1 MQEPDT
7 TSEKRGVGQR
17 ENGSLMNVFVV
28 VDEENLPF
36 AVLWRELDVIIFK
49 ERQIIVA
56 MHITHGPA
64 FLDSLP
70 NTQTTRNVS
79 AQRPCFA

>member
-17 ENGSLMNVFVV
+17 ENGRLMDVLIV

-36 AVLWRELDVIIFK
+36 TVLWRELDVIIFK
-49 ERQIIVA
+49 ERQVVVA
-56 MHITHGPA
+56 MHLTHGPT
-64 FLDSLP
+64 FLDLLS
-70 NTQTTRNVS
+70 NTRTTRNVS
-79 AQRPCFA
+79 A